1 MKTNVE
7 LEFISKV
14 HELSESMRNLAIFWY
29 KNQKELECLDIS
41 KDYPF
46 DESLQDLAFD
56 TFSWF
61 ITLNNKYFEKMLD
74 L

>member
-14 HELSESMRNLAIFWY
+14 RELGEVMRNLAVFWY
-29 KNQKELECLDIS
+29 KNQKDLEDLNIS

-46 DESLQDLAFD
+46 SESLQDLAFD

-61 ITLNNKYFEKMLD
+61 IALNNEYFEKMQK
-74 L
+74 

>member
-14 HELSESMRNLAIFWY
+14 RELGETMRNLAIFWY
-29 KNQKELECLDIS
+29 KNQKELECLNIS

-46 DESLQDLAFD
+46 DGSLQDLAFD
-56 TFSWF
+56 VFSWF
-61 ITLNNKYFEKMLD
+61 LALNNEYFEKMQK
-74 L
+74 